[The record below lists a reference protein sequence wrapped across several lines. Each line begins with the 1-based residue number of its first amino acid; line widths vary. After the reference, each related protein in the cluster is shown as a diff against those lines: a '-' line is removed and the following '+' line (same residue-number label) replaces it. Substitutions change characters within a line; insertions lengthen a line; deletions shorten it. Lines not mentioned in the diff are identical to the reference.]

1 VRFIVAAVLAS
12 SAGTAHADHVQFYS
26 TADVHDPEPWTDGM
40 GPTFAAVVIGGT
52 MLVGGGFFYG
62 MGDRSG
68 WSAAAV
74 WASLPLLAVGPSISH
89 FYTGDYAVGAT
100 GVAANALG
108 LTLCGLAIH
117 HYDVLGARN
126 PPDGHFDA
134 RGKVEMYGG
143 LALFLGSTFFEV
155 IDTLRVIRR
164 HHVAITPTG
173 TGLALSGQF

>member
-1 VRFIVAAVLAS
+1 MRFLVGAVLACS
-12 SAGTAHADHVQFYS
+12 TGIAHADHVQYYS
-26 TADVHDPEPWTDGM
+26 TADVQDPEPWTDGM
-40 GPTFAAVVIGGT
+40 GPMLAAEVIGGS
-52 MLVGGGFFYG
+52 MLIGGGFFYS

-100 GVAANALG
+100 GAAANTLG

-117 HYDVLGARN
+117 HFDVLGARN